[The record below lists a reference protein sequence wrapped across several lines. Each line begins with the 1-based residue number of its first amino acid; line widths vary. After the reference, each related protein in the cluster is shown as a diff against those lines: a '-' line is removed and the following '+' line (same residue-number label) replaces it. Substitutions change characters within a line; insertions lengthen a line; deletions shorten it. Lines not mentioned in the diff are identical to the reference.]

1 MKVTKLSEI
10 VALGFEEL
18 ITEGDTREIGKFLAF
33 PTERI
38 IAPQWLREECG
49 IETDQSP
56 DDNEGQQ
63 EKYDRL
69 SSNGLRIQVKFRG
82 GNTLHMEQTRRTTG
96 KNASAG
102 AKNGQVRYAIGS
114 FDVILF
120 IIPKSH
126 DSIDDWEYLA
136 IPNSELED
144 SRMTGDCVGQVP
156 VRLRKKYTGRA
167 KEIMTQMEDAKR
179 I

>member
-49 IETDQSP
+49 VYTKQSP
-56 DDNEGQQ
+56 DDDEGQQ

-69 SSNGLRIQVKFRG
+69 STNGLRIQVKFRG
-82 GNTLHMEQTRRTTG
+82 GKTLHL
-96 KNASAG
+96 SL
-102 AKNGQVRYAIGS
+102 IH
-114 FDVILF
+114 I
-120 IIPKSH
+120 
-126 DSIDDWEYLA
+126 
-136 IPNSELED
+136 
-144 SRMTGDCVGQVP
+144 
-156 VRLRKKYTGRA
+156 
-167 KEIMTQMEDAKR
+167 
-179 I
+179 